1 MKPVDSDRRLKLTFN
16 QPMNYTRLENHNITL
31 ANLKVV
37 QNKNKIVPAVQL
49 IVYSRYGKEEIANT
63 TFPTKFSAYEI
74 QISVNF
80 TDPNIISMRGPEKD
94 KLSVKINALEAF
106 ISLSGIMVSADSN
119 STYDNSLVRQNYI
132 EVQSM
137 FKTEL
142 VKTLLE

>member
-74 QISVNF
+74 
-80 TDPNIISMRGPEKD
+80 
-94 KLSVKINALEAF
+94 
-106 ISLSGIMVSADSN
+106 
-119 STYDNSLVRQNYI
+119 
-132 EVQSM
+132 
-137 FKTEL
+137 
-142 VKTLLE
+142 